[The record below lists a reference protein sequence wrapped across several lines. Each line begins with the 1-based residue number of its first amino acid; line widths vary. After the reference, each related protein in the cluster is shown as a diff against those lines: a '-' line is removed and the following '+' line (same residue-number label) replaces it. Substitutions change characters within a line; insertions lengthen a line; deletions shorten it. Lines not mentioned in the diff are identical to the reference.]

1 LPAFA
6 RMVAIDED
14 LDRIVRSA
22 AASVDLLNRELPV
35 RIAQLPIAATAP
47 PEKMI
52 WIDALGTELRI
63 TLTCD
68 WQNRIAHL
76 DVSAADERIVEAV
89 LDAFGTHAAYG
100 GLDEHLERLE
110 ALAEPEER
118 QLVRVGL
125 AGVEREND
133 PGVLRVMSEAFRSP
147 HAVHRKAATYATLI
161 LRWPALVQNLKEA
174 IAREPDASLR
184 GQMLEVVDHIGAS
197 GT

>member
-1 LPAFA
+1 MPAFA
-6 RMVAIDED
+6 RLVAMDED
-14 LDRIVRSA
+14 LERVVRGA
-22 AASVDLLNRELPV
+22 TASVDLLNRELPV
-35 RIAQLPIAATAP
+35 RIAQLPRAATAP

-52 WIDALGTELRI
+52 WIDALDTEFRI

-76 DVSAADERIVEAV
+76 DVTAADAGMVEAV
-89 LDAFGTHAAYG
+89 LDAFDAHATYG

-125 AGVEREND
+125 AGIERDND

-147 HAVHRKAATYATLI
+147 RAEHRKAATYATLI
-161 LRWPALVQNLKEA
+161 LRWPALVQHLKEA
-174 IAREPDASLR
+174 MAAEADASVRDRMRDVLA
-184 GQMLEVVDHIGAS
+184 HIEAS
-197 GT
+197 GI